1 MKNHLLHYPVLALL
15 LVCLTFSSC
24 NEHVRTDLSQ
34 SSDSEQRTNTDGLP
48 EIPKPLGV
56 NKNAGIGYGL
66 QDKNGNLWF
75 VSNGEGVYR
84 YDGKSFTHFT
94 MKDGLDNDIVYS
106 ILEDR
111 QGNIWFGTKTGL
123 NRYDGKTF
131 TKISITL
138 NYGTSFNSNHSQSHN
153 PPVENGVWCMMQ
165 DKSGT
170 IWFGTDDGVFCYKG
184 NYFTRFLDNSN
195 VSNNDSLKLKAIFSI
210 LEDKT
215 GNIWFAACISE
226 GVSRFDG
233 KSLTLVVPYNIIR
246 RTDRIIEDRKGNL
259 WFASVFTGLGRY
271 DGKTF
276 TKNVFNEKANFGPFT
291 VLEDKSGNIWYNTQ
305 EGLSRYDG
313 KTVKLFTANDGL
325 PQKDRIVPILEDKS
339 GNLWFSGM
347 YMGLYRFDGKI
358 FTKFSE

>member
-1 MKNHLLHYPVLALL
+1 MKNHFLQYPFFALL
-15 LVCLTFSSC
+15 TVLLCFTAC
-24 NEHVRTDLSQ
+24 GDQGKAGHTAK
-34 SSDSEQRTNTDGLP
+34 SDHEQKTTAYGLP
-48 EIPKPLGV
+48 KIPKPLGL

-66 QDKNGNLWF
+66 QTKDGNLWF
-75 VSNGEGVYR
+75 CSNGEGVYR
-84 YDGKSFTHFT
+84 YDGKTFTHFT
-94 MKDGLDNDIVYS
+94 VKDGLDNDIVYS

-131 TKISITL
+131 TKISIML
-138 NYGTSFNSNHSQSHN
+138 NYGASFDSNHSQSHN
-153 PPVENGVWCMMQ
+153 PSIENGVWCMMQ

-184 NYFTRFLDNSN
+184 SYFTRFLDNSN

-215 GNIWFAACISE
+215 GNIWFAACTSE

-233 KSLTLVVPYNIIR
+233 KSLTLMIPYNIIR

-259 WFASVFTGLGRY
+259 WFASVFTGVGRY

-291 VLEDKSGNIWYNTQ
+291 VLEDKSGNIWFTTQ
-305 EGLSRYDG
+305 EGLSCYDG
-313 KTVKLFTANDGL
+313 KTVRLFTEKDGV
-325 PQKDRIVPILEDKS
+325 PQKDRIVPVLEDKS

-347 YMGLYRFDGKI
+347 DMGLYCYDGKI